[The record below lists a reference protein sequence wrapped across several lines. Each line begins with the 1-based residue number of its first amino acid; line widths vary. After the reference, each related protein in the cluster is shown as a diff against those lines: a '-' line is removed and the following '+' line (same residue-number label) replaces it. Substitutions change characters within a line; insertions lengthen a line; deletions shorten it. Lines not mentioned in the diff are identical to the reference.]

1 MNIAIWVLQAL
12 LALLFLAAGAMK
24 ASKSREELAE
34 SMGWVE
40 DFSDTTIRSI
50 GLVEI
55 LAAFGL
61 LLPSMSGIL
70 PILTP
75 LAATGLAITMVLAIG
90 VHLRR
95 REFPAIAVNVILL
108 VLSAI
113 VAWGRFGPYSFF

>member
-1 MNIAIWVLQAL
+1 MNIAIWVLQAV

-40 DFSDTTIRSI
+40 DFSEKSIRSI

-70 PILTP
+70 PVLTP

-95 REFPAIAVNVILL
+95 REFPAIAVNLILL
-108 VLSAI
+108 AMSAV

>member
-24 ASKSREELAE
+24 ASKSRAELAE
-34 SMGWVE
+34 SMGWVN
-40 DFSDTTIRSI
+40 DFSDRSVRLI
-50 GLVEI
+50 GAVEI
-55 LAAFGL
+55 AAAFGL

-70 PILTP
+70 PVLTP
-75 LAATGLAITMVLAIG
+75 LAAAGLAITMVLAIG

-95 REFPAIAVNVILL
+95 REFPAIVVNL
-108 VLSAI
+108 VLLGMAAV